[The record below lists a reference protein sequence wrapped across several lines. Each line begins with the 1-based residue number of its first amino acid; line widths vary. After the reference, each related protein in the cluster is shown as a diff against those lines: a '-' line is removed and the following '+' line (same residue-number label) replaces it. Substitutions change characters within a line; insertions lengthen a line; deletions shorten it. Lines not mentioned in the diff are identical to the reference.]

1 MISINVKFFGILRN
15 YAKRENS
22 RISLDEPANVEA
34 LIMKL
39 SKQSNQFK
47 ELIGI
52 ETKELS
58 SNVIVIV
65 NGKEVSILN
74 GIQTNL
80 HDGDNIILIPAVHGG

>member
-52 ETKELS
+52 ETKALS

-80 HDGDNIILIPAVHGG
+80 HDDDNIILIPAVHGG

>member
-1 MISINVKFFGILRN
+1 MIDVNVKLFGVLRN

-22 RISLDEPANVEA
+22 RISLDEPANVET
-34 LIMKL
+34 LIIKL
-39 SKQSNQFK
+39 SGQSSQFK

-52 ETKELS
+52 KIKELS
-58 SNVIVIV
+58 SNVIIMV
-65 NGKEVSILN
+65 NGKEIGVLN

>member
-1 MISINVKFFGILRN
+1 MISINVKFFGVLRN
-15 YAKRENS
+15 YIKRGNS
-22 RISLDEPANVEA
+22 RISLDEPANVET
-34 LIMKL
+34 LIIKL
-39 SKQSNQFK
+39 SRQSSQFK

-58 SNVIVIV
+58 SNIIVIV